1 VGVAVVGT
9 GAAVEAAVPVS
20 AGVGLDGMGDEVG
33 SGSTGWLDRTGFELW
48 LAAWQ
53 AHKLATRQQ
62 HRNRKINF
70 FNTLYSLCHD
80 RVYQKIL
87 SSSSLSKI
95 S

>member
-1 VGVAVVGT
+1 MGVAMAGKGVTVEVGVTVG
-9 GAAVEAAVPVS
+9 
-20 AGVGLDGMGDEVG
+20 AGVGLDGMGEEAGV
-33 SGSTGWLDRTGFELW
+33 GSTGWLDRTGIELW

-53 AHKLATRQQ
+53 ALKLANRKQ